1 MMNTWIAGVLGLVVA
16 MVPFLTLSETTLTW
30 TLVIV
35 GLAITVSS
43 FWGMVS
49 EPKESRTHGA
59 KSHV

>member
-16 MVPFLTLSETTLTW
+16 VVPFLTLSETTLTW

-49 EPKESRTHGA
+49 EPRESRTHGER
-59 KSHV
+59 SQV